1 MDKNELKEFSIPNE
15 LPVLAIRGGIIFPGV
30 ITPLI
35 VSTARAQ
42 KLIDEA
48 LMGNKL
54 VCAIAQKNQEIEEA
68 GPDDLY
74 RVGTVSMIVKM
85 LRFPDNTLRIL
96 LSGIKRCQVDSYIQT
111 DPYLKAKIS
120 LLMETEEKDI
130 ATEALMRNVTS
141 MFQKLS
147 ELASYLPDEI
157 SAVVLNIETPSKLA
171 DFVTQQINLPI
182 EEKQRLLEIVDAT
195 ERLSQ
200 LVPLLQKEI
209 SILELSNKIRE
220 RVKGEFDK
228 SQKDFI
234 LREQLKAIQKELGES
249 DELTQEINSLREKIE
264 KAKMPKEA
272 NEVALR
278 ELNRLSKMNV
288 QSPEYTVTRNY
299 LDWLIS
305 LPWSVSTEDNLDI
318 TRAKKILDEDHFNL
332 IKVKERILEYL
343 SVKKLRLDSKGPI
356 LCFVGPPGVGKTSL
370 GRSIARA
377 LGRKF
382 VRFSLGGIRDE
393 AEIRGHRRTYVG
405 ALPGRIIQGIRNAG
419 TNNPVFMLDEIDKV
433 GTDFRGDPS
442 SALLEVLDPEQNF
455 AFSDHYL
462 EVPFDLSKVMFI
474 TTANMTDT
482 IIPALRDRME
492 IITIPGYIA
501 EEKMLIAKNF
511 LIGRQLKEAGLTEKQ
526 IKFEDKAIYKIINE
540 YTREAGVRNLEREIG
555 AVIRKVARQY
565 AEGKKKKVMVTTENL
580 SKFLGPPKFFS
591 EVRARKGLPGV
602 STGLAVT
609 PYGGEILFIEATK
622 MKGQKGL
629 LLTGSLGDVM
639 KESAQAALS
648 YIRSNSKQFQID
660 EDFFTNSDIHIHIPA
675 GATPKDGPSA
685 GVAISAAL
693 LSLLKNRP
701 IDPHIAMT
709 GEITL
714 TGRVLPVGGI
724 KEKIIAANRAGIKT
738 VLLPAEN
745 KKDLVEIPKKVKMNL
760 NFKFVKSIKEVHA
773 VLFNQIK

>member
-74 RVGTVSMIVKM
+74 RVGTVSMIIKM

-111 DPYLKAKIS
+111 EPYLKAKIS
-120 LLMETEEKDI
+120 LLMEREEKDI
-130 ATEALMRNVTS
+130 ATEALMRNVNS

-171 DFVTQQINLPI
+171 DFVIQQINLPI

-228 SQKDFI
+228 SQKDFV

-299 LDWLIS
+299 LDWLVS

-318 TRAKKILDEDHFNL
+318 ARAKKILDEDHYNL

-343 SVKKLRLDSKGPI
+343 SVKKLRQDSKGPI

-526 IKFEDKAIYKIINE
+526 IKFEDTAIYKIISE

-565 AEGKKKKVMVTTENL
+565 AEGKKKKVIVTTENL

-648 YIRSNSKQFQID
+648 YIRSNSKQFQIN
-660 EDFFTNSDIHIHIPA
+660 EDFFTNSDVHIHIPA

-693 LSLLKNRP
+693 LSLLKNKP

-745 KKDLVEIPKKVKMNL
+745 KKDLVEIPEKVKMNL
-760 NFKFVKSIKEVHA
+760 NFKFIKSIKEVHD
-773 VLFNQIK
+773 VLFNQNK